1 MKINIKY
8 IIAFFI
14 LLAIE
19 TYIGLFV
26 RDAIIRPYVGDIL
39 VVVLLYTLAR
49 GLWRKPIRVLPV
61 YVFVFA
67 AAVELAQYFG
77 IAEILQLEDNR
88 LIYTIIGGTFD
99 MKDILCYLAGALLLV
114 AWENICRY
122 AGGEGKA

>member
-14 LLAIE
+14 LLTIE

-26 RDAIIRPYVGDIL
+26 RDAIIRPYIGDIL
-39 VVVLLYTLAR
+39 VVVLLYTLVR
-49 GLWRKPIRVLPV
+49 GLWGKPIRFLPV

-67 AAVELAQYFG
+67 AAVELAQYFR
-77 IAEILQLEDNR
+77 IAELLQLQDNR
-88 LIYTIIGGTFD
+88 LISTVIGTSFD
-99 MKDILCYLAGALLLV
+99 IKDILCYLTGALLLV

-122 AGGEGKA
+122 AGGKGKA